1 VEAVHQRKVLDL
13 TDLPDLFPK
22 SLRALRDANA
32 RWTDRHVIPHSETP
46 LQILDKLPALMLQL
60 TREAWPRRSLS
71 PTHEAVQT
79 VGLLYKRLLA
89 TVRTSKHQD
98 NPLEKSTNI
107 VSNHVVVASKLWNMF
122 VLLDINNSSSYSFFF
137 FVYQFGIILN
147 PESSKLLDDIFD
159 QLPTCG
165 YGSPNWST
173 TN

>member
-1 VEAVHQRKVLDL
+1 MVIYFGGRTKWIALSLIGGKEVQKVG
-13 TDLPDLFPK
+13 
-22 SLRALRDANA
+22 R
-32 RWTDRHVIPHSETP
+32 
-46 LQILDKLPALMLQL
+46 
-60 TREAWPRRSLS
+60 
-71 PTHEAVQT
+71 
-79 VGLLYKRLLA
+79 LYKRLLA

-122 VLLDINNSSSYSFFF
+122 VLLDINNSSSYSFF
-137 FVYQFGIILN
+137 VYQFGIILN

-165 YGSPNWST
+165 YGSPNCST